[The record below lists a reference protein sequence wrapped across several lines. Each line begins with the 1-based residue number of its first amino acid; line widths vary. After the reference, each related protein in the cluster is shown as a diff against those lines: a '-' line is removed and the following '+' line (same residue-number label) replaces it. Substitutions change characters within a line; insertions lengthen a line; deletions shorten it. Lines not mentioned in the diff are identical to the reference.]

1 MLLCATFRNFILKL
15 GEAVVSQRRIPTDV
29 IDQIRSDVNILDIV
43 GQYVQLH
50 RSGSNWFGLCPF
62 HTEKTG
68 SFSVNEPK
76 QFFHCFSCGRGGN
89 VFKFLMEI
97 EDLTFPEA
105 VYRTAELAGIELDA
119 KYLPQNV
126 AGAED
131 TQSETGKLK
140 QLYAQ
145 AGQLYHHILVNTKLG
160 QPALDHLHERGLSD
174 ELIAEFQLGYAP
186 QAEILQAFFHEKKLD
201 DYQTLRK
208 SGLFS
213 EREGEDLAERFND
226 RIMFPIRDQTGSIIA
241 FSGRLLTPDKKLP
254 KYLNSPEGILFNKR
268 KVLFNFDKA
277 KKTIRHESKVYLF
290 EGFMD
295 VLAAWRAGIKNG
307 VASMGTSLTSEQIY
321 LLEQTASKLYICYDG
336 DLPGRKATKRA
347 LELIAPLS
355 KFELGAILLPEKLDP
370 DEYVRK
376 YGPEN
381 FKDFV
386 TSHERTELEFYL
398 EYFRVGRNLETE
410 SDQLAYITDVLEKV
424 AQVKDPLARDLTLN
438 RLAKE
443 FELDKNNLTSQLQA
457 LMQQVQSEQLKQ
469 DQANSLK
476 RSDKVV
482 YSTQQRQEKKR
493 YSSAEQAE
501 RLLLYRLLHEHDV
514 FLRIKGLADF
524 SFIHEEY
531 ETIFL
536 LADGYFDRYSEY
548 ESASFLDFLKDE
560 HLRQIIISLE
570 LGDYGE
576 VNEQEISDCLA
587 FIMQHSPLE
596 EQIKVVKTKLEQA
609 KRLGDA
615 KAIME
620 QTTKLIELLKKKQT
634 EKSII

>member
-1 MLLCATFRNFILKL
+1 M
-15 GEAVVSQRRIPTDV
+15 VSQRRIPTDV

-105 VYRTAELAGIELDA
+105 VYRTAELAGIELDS

-126 AGAED
+126 AGTED
-131 TQSETGKLK
+131 TQSETGRLK

-160 QPALDHLHERGLSD
+160 QPALDYLHERGLSD

-213 EREGEDLAERFND
+213 EREGENLAERFND
-226 RIMFPIRDQTGSIIA
+226 RIMFPIRNQTGQIIA

-355 KFELGAILLPEKLDP
+355 KFELGTILLPEKLDP

-398 EYFRVGRNLETE
+398 EYFRAGRNLETE

-424 AQVKDPLARDLTLN
+424 AQVKDPLARDLTIN

-493 YSSAEQAE
+493 YTPAEQAE

-524 SFIHEEY
+524 SFIHEDY

-548 ESASFLDFLKDE
+548 ESASFLDFLKDG

-576 VNEQEISDCLA
+576 SNEQEISDCLA

-596 EQIKVVKTKLEQA
+596 EQIKAVENQLEQA

>member
-1 MLLCATFRNFILKL
+1 M
-15 GEAVVSQRRIPTDV
+15 

-119 KYLPQNV
+119 KYLPQN

-140 QLYAQ
+140 RLYAQ

-160 QPALDHLHERGLSD
+160 QPALDYLHERGLSD

-226 RIMFPIRDQTGSIIA
+226 RIMFPIKDQTGSIIA

-493 YSSAEQAE
+493 YSPAEQAE

-596 EQIKVVKTKLEQA
+596 EQIKVVKTQLEQA

>member
-1 MLLCATFRNFILKL
+1 M
-15 GEAVVSQRRIPTDV
+15 VSQRRIPTDV

-105 VYRTAELAGIELDA
+105 VYRTAELSGIELDA
-119 KYLPQNV
+119 KYLPQN

-140 QLYAQ
+140 RLYAQ

-160 QPALDHLHERGLSD
+160 QPALDYLHERGLSD

-355 KFELGAILLPEKLDP
+355 KFDLGAILLPEKLDP

-493 YSSAEQAE
+493 YSPAEQAE

>member
-1 MLLCATFRNFILKL
+1 M
-15 GEAVVSQRRIPTDV
+15 VSQRRIPTDV
-29 IDQIRSDVNILDIV
+29 IDQIRSDVNILDII

-119 KYLPQNV
+119 KYLPQNI

-131 TQSETGKLK
+131 TQSETGRLK

-160 QPALDHLHERGLSD
+160 QPALDYLHERGLSD

-213 EREGEDLAERFND
+213 EREGENLAERFND
-226 RIMFPIRDQTGSIIA
+226 RIMFPIRNQTGQIIA

-321 LLEQTASKLYICYDG
+321 LLEQTVSKLYICYDG

-355 KFELGAILLPEKLDP
+355 KFELGTILLPEKLDP

-398 EYFRVGRNLETE
+398 EYFRAGRNLETE
-410 SDQLAYITDVLEKV
+410 SDQLAYITDVLERV
-424 AQVKDPLARDLTLN
+424 AQVKDPLARDLTIN

-493 YSSAEQAE
+493 YTPAEQAE

-524 SFIHEEY
+524 SFIHEDY

-576 VNEQEISDCLA
+576 SNEQEISDCLA

-596 EQIKVVKTKLEQA
+596 EQIKAVEAQLEQA

>member
-1 MLLCATFRNFILKL
+1 M
-15 GEAVVSQRRIPTDV
+15 

-119 KYLPQNV
+119 KYLPQNI

-160 QPALDHLHERGLSD
+160 QPALDYLHERGLSD

-493 YSSAEQAE
+493 YSPAEQAE

-514 FLRIKGLADF
+514 FLRLKGLADF

-596 EQIKVVKTKLEQA
+596 EQIKAVETKLEQA

>member
-1 MLLCATFRNFILKL
+1 M
-15 GEAVVSQRRIPTDV
+15 VSQRRIPTDV
-29 IDQIRSDVNILDIV
+29 IDQIRSDVNILDII

-119 KYLPQNV
+119 KYLPQNI

-131 TQSETGKLK
+131 TQSETGRLK

-160 QPALDHLHERGLSD
+160 QPALYYLHERGLSD

-213 EREGEDLAERFND
+213 EREGENLAERFND
-226 RIMFPIRDQTGSIIA
+226 RIMFPIRNQTGQIIA

-355 KFELGAILLPEKLDP
+355 KFELGTILLPEKLDP

-398 EYFRVGRNLETE
+398 EYFRAGRNLETE
-410 SDQLAYITDVLEKV
+410 SDQLAYITDVLERV
-424 AQVKDPLARDLTLN
+424 AQVKDPLARDLTIN

-493 YSSAEQAE
+493 YTPAEQAE

-524 SFIHEEY
+524 SFIHEDY

-576 VNEQEISDCLA
+576 SNEQEISDCLA

-596 EQIKVVKTKLEQA
+596 EQIKAVEAQLEQA

-615 KAIME
+615 KVIME

>member
-1 MLLCATFRNFILKL
+1 M
-15 GEAVVSQRRIPTDV
+15 VSQRRIPTDV

-160 QPALDHLHERGLSD
+160 QPALDYLHERGLSD

-493 YSSAEQAE
+493 YSPAEQAE

-615 KAIME
+615 KVIME

>member
-1 MLLCATFRNFILKL
+1 M
-15 GEAVVSQRRIPTDV
+15 VSQRRIPTDV

-140 QLYAQ
+140 RLYAQ

-160 QPALDHLHERGLSD
+160 QPALDYLHERGLSD

-201 DYQTLRK
+201 DYQTLRT

-493 YSSAEQAE
+493 YSPAEQAE

-615 KAIME
+615 KVIME

>member
-1 MLLCATFRNFILKL
+1 M
-15 GEAVVSQRRIPTDV
+15 

-119 KYLPQNV
+119 KYLPQNT

-160 QPALDHLHERGLSD
+160 QPALDYLHERGLSD

-336 DLPGRKATKRA
+336 DLPGRKATKRV

-493 YSSAEQAE
+493 YSPAEQAE

-596 EQIKVVKTKLEQA
+596 EQIKVVKTQLEQA

>member
-1 MLLCATFRNFILKL
+1 M
-15 GEAVVSQRRIPTDV
+15 VSQRRIPTDV

-105 VYRTAELAGIELDA
+105 VYRTAELAGIELDS

-131 TQSETGKLK
+131 TQSETGRLK

-160 QPALDHLHERGLSD
+160 QPALDYLHERGLSD

-213 EREGEDLAERFND
+213 EREGENLAERFND
-226 RIMFPIRDQTGSIIA
+226 RIMFPIRNQTGQIIA

-355 KFELGAILLPEKLDP
+355 KFELGTILLPEKLDP

-424 AQVKDPLARDLTLN
+424 AQVKDPLARDLTIN

-493 YSSAEQAE
+493 YTPAEQAE

-524 SFIHEEY
+524 SFIHEDY

-576 VNEQEISDCLA
+576 SNEQEISDCLA

-596 EQIKVVKTKLEQA
+596 EQIKAVENQLEQA

>member
-1 MLLCATFRNFILKL
+1 M
-15 GEAVVSQRRIPTDV
+15 
-29 IDQIRSDVNILDIV
+29 IDQIRSDVNILDII

-119 KYLPQNV
+119 KYLPQNI

-131 TQSETGKLK
+131 TQSETGRLK

-160 QPALDHLHERGLSD
+160 QPALDYLHERGLSD

-213 EREGEDLAERFND
+213 EREGENLAERFND
-226 RIMFPIRDQTGSIIA
+226 RIMFPIRNQTGQIIA
-241 FSGRLLTPDKKLP
+241 FSGRLLTPDKKLS

-355 KFELGAILLPEKLDP
+355 KFELGTILLPEKLDP

-398 EYFRVGRNLETE
+398 EYFRAGRNLETE
-410 SDQLAYITDVLEKV
+410 SDQLAYITDVLERV
-424 AQVKDPLARDLTLN
+424 AQVKDPLARDLTIN

-493 YSSAEQAE
+493 YTPAEQAE

-524 SFIHEEY
+524 SFIHEDY

-576 VNEQEISDCLA
+576 SNEQEISDCLA

-596 EQIKVVKTKLEQA
+596 EQIKAVEAQLEQA

>member
-1 MLLCATFRNFILKL
+1 M
-15 GEAVVSQRRIPTDV
+15 VSQRRIPTDV

-119 KYLPQNV
+119 KYLPQN

-140 QLYAQ
+140 RLYAQ

-160 QPALDHLHERGLSD
+160 QPALDYLHERGLSD

-398 EYFRVGRNLETE
+398 EYFRVGRNLGTE

-424 AQVKDPLARDLTLN
+424 TQVKDPLARDLTLN

-493 YSSAEQAE
+493 YSPAEQAE

-596 EQIKVVKTKLEQA
+596 EQIKVVKTQLEQA

>member
-1 MLLCATFRNFILKL
+1 M
-15 GEAVVSQRRIPTDV
+15 VSQRRIPTDV

-140 QLYAQ
+140 RLYAQ

-160 QPALDHLHERGLSD
+160 QPALDYLHERGLSD

-277 KKTIRHESKVYLF
+277 KKSISHESKVYLF

-493 YSSAEQAE
+493 YSPAEQAE

-615 KAIME
+615 KVIME

>member
-1 MLLCATFRNFILKL
+1 M
-15 GEAVVSQRRIPTDV
+15 VSQRRIPTDV

-105 VYRTAELAGIELDA
+105 VYRTAELAGIELDS

-126 AGAED
+126 AGTED
-131 TQSETGKLK
+131 TQSETGRLK

-160 QPALDHLHERGLSD
+160 QPALDYLHERGLSD

-213 EREGEDLAERFND
+213 EREGENLAERFND
-226 RIMFPIRDQTGSIIA
+226 RIMFPIRNQTGQIIA

-355 KFELGAILLPEKLDP
+355 KFELGTILLPEKLDP

-398 EYFRVGRNLETE
+398 EYFRAGRNLETE

-424 AQVKDPLARDLTLN
+424 AQVKDPLARDLTIN

-493 YSSAEQAE
+493 YTPAEQAE

-524 SFIHEEY
+524 SFIHEDY

-576 VNEQEISDCLA
+576 SNEQEISDCLA

-596 EQIKVVKTKLEQA
+596 EQIKAVENQLEQA

>member
-1 MLLCATFRNFILKL
+1 M
-15 GEAVVSQRRIPTDV
+15 VSQRRIPTDV
-29 IDQIRSDVNILDIV
+29 IDHIRSDVNILDIV

-105 VYRTAELAGIELDA
+105 VYRTAELAGIELDT

-131 TQSETGKLK
+131 TQSETGRLK

-160 QPALDHLHERGLSD
+160 QPALDYLHERGLSD

-213 EREGEDLAERFND
+213 EREGENLAERFND
-226 RIMFPIRDQTGSIIA
+226 RIMFPIRNQTGQIIA

-355 KFELGAILLPEKLDP
+355 KFELGTILLPEKLDP

-398 EYFRVGRNLETE
+398 EYFRAGRNLETE

-424 AQVKDPLARDLTLN
+424 AQVKDPLARDLTIN

-493 YSSAEQAE
+493 YTPAEQAE

-524 SFIHEEY
+524 SFIHEDY

-576 VNEQEISDCLA
+576 SNEQEISDCLA

-596 EQIKVVKTKLEQA
+596 EQIKAVENQLEQA

>member
-1 MLLCATFRNFILKL
+1 M
-15 GEAVVSQRRIPTDV
+15 VSQRRIPTDV

-119 KYLPQNV
+119 KYLPQN

-140 QLYAQ
+140 RLYAQ

-174 ELIAEFQLGYAP
+174 ELISEFQLGYAP

-493 YSSAEQAE
+493 YSPAEQAE

>member
-1 MLLCATFRNFILKL
+1 M
-15 GEAVVSQRRIPTDV
+15 VSQRRIPTDV

-140 QLYAQ
+140 RLYAQ

-160 QPALDHLHERGLSD
+160 QPALDYLHERGLSD

-476 RSDKVV
+476 RSDKLV

-493 YSSAEQAE
+493 YSPAEQAE

-615 KAIME
+615 KVIME

-634 EKSII
+634 ETSII

>member
-1 MLLCATFRNFILKL
+1 M
-15 GEAVVSQRRIPTDV
+15 VSQRRIPTDV

-119 KYLPQNV
+119 KYLPQNTT
-126 AGAED
+126 GAED
-131 TQSETGKLK
+131 TQSETGRLK

-160 QPALDHLHERGLSD
+160 QPALDYLHERGLSD

-186 QAEILQAFFHEKKLD
+186 QADLLQAFFHEKKLD

-213 EREGEDLAERFND
+213 ERQGEELAERFND
-226 RIMFPIRDQTGSIIA
+226 RIMFPIRNQTGQIIA

-398 EYFRVGRNLETE
+398 EYFRAGRNLETE

-424 AQVKDPLARDLTLN
+424 AQVKDPLARDLTIN

-493 YSSAEQAE
+493 YTPAEQAE

-514 FLRIKGLADF
+514 FLHIKGLADF
-524 SFIHEEY
+524 SFIHEDY

-576 VNEQEISDCLA
+576 SNEQEISDCLA

-596 EQIKVVKTKLEQA
+596 EQIKAVEAQLEQA

>member
-1 MLLCATFRNFILKL
+1 M
-15 GEAVVSQRRIPTDV
+15 VSQRRIPADV

-105 VYRTAELAGIELDA
+105 VYRTAELAGIELDS

-126 AGAED
+126 AGTED
-131 TQSETGKLK
+131 TQSETGRLK

-160 QPALDHLHERGLSD
+160 QPALDYLHERGLSD

-213 EREGEDLAERFND
+213 EREGENLAERFND
-226 RIMFPIRDQTGSIIA
+226 RIMFPIRNQTGQIIA

-355 KFELGAILLPEKLDP
+355 KFELGTILLPEKLDP

-398 EYFRVGRNLETE
+398 EYFRAGRNLETE

-424 AQVKDPLARDLTLN
+424 AQVKDPLARDLTIN

-493 YSSAEQAE
+493 YTPAEQAE

-524 SFIHEEY
+524 SFIHEDY

-576 VNEQEISDCLA
+576 SNEQEISDCLA

-596 EQIKVVKTKLEQA
+596 EQIKAVENQLEQA

>member
-1 MLLCATFRNFILKL
+1 M
-15 GEAVVSQRRIPTDV
+15 VSQRRIPTDV

-119 KYLPQNV
+119 KYLPQN

-140 QLYAQ
+140 RLYAQ

-160 QPALDHLHERGLSD
+160 QPALDYLHERGLSD

-336 DLPGRKATKRA
+336 DLPGRRATKRA

-424 AQVKDPLARDLTLN
+424 TQVKDPLARDLTLN

-493 YSSAEQAE
+493 YSPAEQAE

-596 EQIKVVKTKLEQA
+596 EQIKVVKTQLEQA

>member
-1 MLLCATFRNFILKL
+1 M
-15 GEAVVSQRRIPTDV
+15 VSQRRIPTDV

-119 KYLPQNV
+119 KYLPQN

-140 QLYAQ
+140 RLYAQ

-160 QPALDHLHERGLSD
+160 QPALDYLHERGLSD

-424 AQVKDPLARDLTLN
+424 TQVKDPLARDLTLN

-493 YSSAEQAE
+493 YSPAEQAE

-596 EQIKVVKTKLEQA
+596 EQIKVVKTQLEQA

>member
-1 MLLCATFRNFILKL
+1 M
-15 GEAVVSQRRIPTDV
+15 VSQRRIPTDV

-105 VYRTAELAGIELDA
+105 VYRTAELSGIELDA
-119 KYLPQNV
+119 KYLPQN

-140 QLYAQ
+140 RLYAQ

-160 QPALDHLHERGLSD
+160 QPALDYLHERGLSD

-476 RSDKVV
+476 RSYKVV

-493 YSSAEQAE
+493 YSPAEQAE

-615 KAIME
+615 KVIME

>member
-1 MLLCATFRNFILKL
+1 M
-15 GEAVVSQRRIPTDV
+15 VSQRRIPTDV

-119 KYLPQNV
+119 KYLPQNA

-140 QLYAQ
+140 RLYAQ

-277 KKTIRHESKVYLF
+277 KKTIRHESKIYLF

-493 YSSAEQAE
+493 YSPAEQAE

-615 KAIME
+615 KVIME

>member
-1 MLLCATFRNFILKL
+1 M
-15 GEAVVSQRRIPTDV
+15 VSQRRIPTDV

-119 KYLPQNV
+119 KYLPQN

-140 QLYAQ
+140 RLYAQ

-160 QPALDHLHERGLSD
+160 QPALDYLHERGLSD

-226 RIMFPIRDQTGSIIA
+226 RIMFPIKDQTGSIIA

-424 AQVKDPLARDLTLN
+424 TQVKDPLARDLTLN

-493 YSSAEQAE
+493 YSPAEQAE

-596 EQIKVVKTKLEQA
+596 EQIKVVKTQLEQA

>member
-1 MLLCATFRNFILKL
+1 M
-15 GEAVVSQRRIPTDV
+15 VSQRRIPTDV

-119 KYLPQNV
+119 KYLPQN

-140 QLYAQ
+140 RLYAQ

-160 QPALDHLHERGLSD
+160 QPALDYLHERGLSD

-226 RIMFPIRDQTGSIIA
+226 RIMFPIKDQTGSIIA

-493 YSSAEQAE
+493 YSPAEQAE

-596 EQIKVVKTKLEQA
+596 EQIKVVKTQLEQA

>member
-1 MLLCATFRNFILKL
+1 M
-15 GEAVVSQRRIPTDV
+15 VSQRRIPTDV

-105 VYRTAELAGIELDA
+105 VYRTAELSGIELDA
-119 KYLPQNV
+119 KYLPQN

-140 QLYAQ
+140 RLYAQ

-160 QPALDHLHERGLSD
+160 QPALDYLHERGLSD

-493 YSSAEQAE
+493 YSPAEQAE

-536 LADGYFDRYSEY
+536 LVDGYFDRYSEY

-615 KAIME
+615 KVIME

>member
-1 MLLCATFRNFILKL
+1 MKGR
-15 GEAVVSQRRIPTDV
+15 DV

-89 VFKFLMEI
+89 VYKFLMEI

-140 QLYAQ
+140 RLYAQ

-160 QPALDHLHERGLSD
+160 QPALDYLHERGLSD

-295 VLAAWRAGIKNG
+295 VLAAWQAGIKNG

-493 YSSAEQAE
+493 YSPAEQAE

-615 KAIME
+615 KVIME

>member
-1 MLLCATFRNFILKL
+1 M
-15 GEAVVSQRRIPTDV
+15 VSQRRIPTDV
-29 IDQIRSDVNILDIV
+29 IDQIRSDVNILDII

-119 KYLPQNV
+119 KYLPQNI

-131 TQSETGKLK
+131 TQSETGRLK

-160 QPALDHLHERGLSD
+160 QPALDYLHERGLSD

-213 EREGEDLAERFND
+213 EREGENLAERFND
-226 RIMFPIRDQTGSIIA
+226 RIMFPIRNQTGQIIA

-355 KFELGAILLPEKLDP
+355 KFELGTILLPEKLDP

-398 EYFRVGRNLETE
+398 EYFRAGRNLETE
-410 SDQLAYITDVLEKV
+410 SDQLAYITDVLERV
-424 AQVKDPLARDLTLN
+424 AQVKDPLARDLTIN

-493 YSSAEQAE
+493 CTPAEQAE

-524 SFIHEEY
+524 SFIHEDY

-576 VNEQEISDCLA
+576 SNEQEISDCLA

-596 EQIKVVKTKLEQA
+596 EQIKAVEAQLEQA

>member
-1 MLLCATFRNFILKL
+1 M
-15 GEAVVSQRRIPTDV
+15 

-119 KYLPQNV
+119 KYLPQNTT
-126 AGAED
+126 GAED
-131 TQSETGKLK
+131 TQSETGRLK

-160 QPALDHLHERGLSD
+160 QPALDYLHERGLSD

-186 QAEILQAFFHEKKLD
+186 QADLLQAFFHEKKLD

-213 EREGEDLAERFND
+213 ERQGEELAERFND
-226 RIMFPIRDQTGSIIA
+226 RIMFPIRNQTGQIIA

-398 EYFRVGRNLETE
+398 EYFRAGRNLETE

-493 YSSAEQAE
+493 YTPAEQAE

-524 SFIHEEY
+524 SFIHEDY

-576 VNEQEISDCLA
+576 SNEQEISDCLA

-596 EQIKVVKTKLEQA
+596 EQIKAVEAQLEQA

>member
-1 MLLCATFRNFILKL
+1 M
-15 GEAVVSQRRIPTDV
+15 VSQRRIPTDV

-105 VYRTAELAGIELDA
+105 VYRTAELSGIELDA
-119 KYLPQNV
+119 KYLPQN

-140 QLYAQ
+140 RLYAQ

-493 YSSAEQAE
+493 YSPAEQAE

-615 KAIME
+615 KVIME

>member
-1 MLLCATFRNFILKL
+1 M
-15 GEAVVSQRRIPTDV
+15 VSQRRIPTDV
-29 IDQIRSDVNILDIV
+29 IDQIRSDVNILNIV

-140 QLYAQ
+140 RLYAQ

-160 QPALDHLHERGLSD
+160 QPALDYLHERGLSD

-493 YSSAEQAE
+493 YSPAEQAE

-615 KAIME
+615 KVIME

>member
-1 MLLCATFRNFILKL
+1 M
-15 GEAVVSQRRIPTDV
+15 VSQRRIPTDV

-140 QLYAQ
+140 RLYAQ

-160 QPALDHLHERGLSD
+160 QPALDYLHERGLSD

-321 LLEQTASKLYICYDG
+321 LLEQTASKLYICHDG

-493 YSSAEQAE
+493 YSPAEQAE

-615 KAIME
+615 KVIME

>member
-1 MLLCATFRNFILKL
+1 M
-15 GEAVVSQRRIPTDV
+15 VSQRRIPTDV

-126 AGAED
+126 AGTED
-131 TQSETGKLK
+131 TQSETGRLK
-140 QLYAQ
+140 QLYTQ

-160 QPALDHLHERGLSD
+160 QPALDYLHERGLSD

-226 RIMFPIRDQTGSIIA
+226 RIMFPIRNQTGQIIA

-254 KYLNSPEGILFNKR
+254 KYLNSPEGSLFNKR

-355 KFELGAILLPEKLDP
+355 KFELGTILLPEKLDP

-398 EYFRVGRNLETE
+398 EYFRAGRNLETE
-410 SDQLAYITDVLEKV
+410 SDQLAYITDILEKV

-493 YSSAEQAE
+493 YTPAEQAE
-501 RLLLYRLLHEHDV
+501 RLLLYRLLHEHDI

-524 SFIHEEY
+524 SFIHEDY

-576 VNEQEISDCLA
+576 ANEQEISDCLA

-596 EQIKVVKTKLEQA
+596 EQIKAVETKLEQA

>member
-1 MLLCATFRNFILKL
+1 M
-15 GEAVVSQRRIPTDV
+15 VSQRRIPTDV

-105 VYRTAELAGIELDA
+105 VYRTAELAGIEHDA
-119 KYLPQNV
+119 KYLPQNA

-140 QLYAQ
+140 RLYAQ

-493 YSSAEQAE
+493 YSPAEQAE

-514 FLRIKGLADF
+514 FLRIKGLTDF

>member
-1 MLLCATFRNFILKL
+1 M
-15 GEAVVSQRRIPTDV
+15 VSQRRIPTDV

-126 AGAED
+126 AGTED
-131 TQSETGKLK
+131 TQSETGRLK
-140 QLYAQ
+140 QLYTQ

-160 QPALDHLHERGLSD
+160 QPALDYLHERGLSD

-226 RIMFPIRDQTGSIIA
+226 RIMFPIRNQTGQIIA

-254 KYLNSPEGILFNKR
+254 KYLNSPEGSLFNKR

-307 VASMGTSLTSEQIY
+307 VASMGTSLTNEQIY

-398 EYFRVGRNLETE
+398 EYFRSGRNLETE

-493 YSSAEQAE
+493 YTPTEQAE
-501 RLLLYRLLHEHDV
+501 RLLLYRLLHEHDI

-524 SFIHEEY
+524 SFIHEDY

-576 VNEQEISDCLA
+576 ANEQEISDCLA

-596 EQIKVVKTKLEQA
+596 EQIKAVETKLEQA

>member
-1 MLLCATFRNFILKL
+1 M
-15 GEAVVSQRRIPTDV
+15 VSQRRIPTDV
-29 IDQIRSDVNILDIV
+29 IDQIRSDVNILDII

-119 KYLPQNV
+119 KYLPQNI

-131 TQSETGKLK
+131 TQSETGRLK

-160 QPALDHLHERGLSD
+160 QPALDYLHERGLSD

-213 EREGEDLAERFND
+213 EREGENLAERFND
-226 RIMFPIRDQTGSIIA
+226 RIMFPIRNQTGQIIA

-295 VLAAWRAGIKNG
+295 VLAVWRAGIKNG

-355 KFELGAILLPEKLDP
+355 KFELGTILLPEKLDP

-398 EYFRVGRNLETE
+398 EYFRAGRNLETE
-410 SDQLAYITDVLEKV
+410 SDQLAYITDVLERV
-424 AQVKDPLARDLTLN
+424 AQVKDPLARDLTIN

-493 YSSAEQAE
+493 YTPAEQAE

-524 SFIHEEY
+524 SFIHEDY

-576 VNEQEISDCLA
+576 SNEQEISDCLA

-596 EQIKVVKTKLEQA
+596 EQIKAVEDQLEQA

>member
-1 MLLCATFRNFILKL
+1 M
-15 GEAVVSQRRIPTDV
+15 

-105 VYRTAELAGIELDA
+105 VYRTAELAGIELDS

-126 AGAED
+126 AGTED
-131 TQSETGKLK
+131 TQSETGRLK

-160 QPALDHLHERGLSD
+160 QPALDYLHERGLSD

-213 EREGEDLAERFND
+213 EREGENLAERFND
-226 RIMFPIRDQTGSIIA
+226 RIMFPIRNQTGQIIA

-355 KFELGAILLPEKLDP
+355 KFELGTILLPEKLDP

-398 EYFRVGRNLETE
+398 EYFRAGRNLETE

-424 AQVKDPLARDLTLN
+424 AQVKDPLARDLTIN

-493 YSSAEQAE
+493 YTPAEQAE

-524 SFIHEEY
+524 SFIHEDY

-576 VNEQEISDCLA
+576 SNEQEISDCLA

-596 EQIKVVKTKLEQA
+596 EQIKAVENQLEQA